1 MEFEWDEN
9 KRLEN
14 LAKHGIDFVAA
25 LLIFEDTNRKEF
37 VDDRKNYG
45 EKRIRSIGKVKN
57 ELIVSVI
64 STDRNNK
71 IRIIS
76 ARRANQKER
85 EEYYG
90 NS

>member
-14 LAKHGIDFVAA
+14 LTKHGIDFVAA
-25 LLIFEDTNRKEF
+25 LLVFEDANRKEF